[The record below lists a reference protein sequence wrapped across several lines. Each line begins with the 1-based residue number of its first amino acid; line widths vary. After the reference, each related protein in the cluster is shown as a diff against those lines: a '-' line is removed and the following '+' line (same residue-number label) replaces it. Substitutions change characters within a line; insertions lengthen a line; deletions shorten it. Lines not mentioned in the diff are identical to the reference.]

1 MKGSSIAPSPT
12 SLGDFRMFR
21 VQRVAVFLVFA
32 VVLVVVDFGNEVFLD
47 TANGFAFESE
57 TFHAL
62 SD

>member
-1 MKGSSIAPSPT
+1 
-12 SLGDFRMFR
+12 MFR